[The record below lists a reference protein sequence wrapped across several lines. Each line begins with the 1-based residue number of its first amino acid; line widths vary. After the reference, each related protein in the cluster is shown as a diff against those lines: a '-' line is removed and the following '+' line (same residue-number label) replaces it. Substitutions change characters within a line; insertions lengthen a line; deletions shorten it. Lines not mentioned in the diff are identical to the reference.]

1 MIIDSITTLPSHILN
16 CIYESIL
23 VVDQYNRLKYY
34 NQSFENLLL
43 LTSDNLST
51 IKDQILGD
59 ILPAQMGKISDMAL
73 QCINRIEVVQSV
85 LEIQIP
91 PFTQYYKIVAI
102 PNFIE
107 KDRVEAIIIL
117 NNTTDY
123 ELKKKELHQQ
133 LNFLSK
139 LEKRMPLGV
148 FMFDYEDDDPIITL
162 WNPMMVEYFRVQEK
176 DILGN
181 SIQHSFNKDTVSRL
195 SAAIGAIKSTG
206 LYYDS
211 PSEEIETPQGIR
223 YFHIVITPIKDMKL
237 TSNSYLCIMEDI
249 TVRIRQEKELQYMHE
264 MLKEALSQI
273 SEQLEQTDAEFSSI
287 LESSINVCIF
297 SLDRDLN
304 YRFFNPYHEKYI
316 MSQFEIAVEKGKKA
330 ECVKSSFSGK
340 GMPILE
346 YIEQALGGES
356 QALQV
361 HFQNKEGLINYLD
374 TVFSPLYDNGIITGV
389 TVLLFDTTAQ
399 KRTAEKAEIFQFVA
413 DNAEYGVVLVDMDFT
428 VNYINPF
435 GESLFGY
442 PSDGIIGNKVELLFS
457 ERYRENILK
466 SLDKTLMGV
475 DQNELQ
481 VDLIDKSDETV
492 SIMLNFVPYGDLENQ
507 AGGIAI
513 TCLDVST
520 LEKAKNTLI
529 LAKDKAEE
537 ASIQKSTFVANMSH
551 EFRTPLNAILGF
563 SSLLKG
569 EIHDTVLQSH
579 VDSIM
584 SSGSVLK
591 KLVNEVL
598 DFSKIEAGKMDIQ
611 NTKVNVYEFFKEIF
625 RIFQL
630 QFRNKNID
638 FEIFSKESVP
648 KFLYFDQLRLQQVLI
663 NLINNGL
670 KFTQYGCVKV
680 ILKYIDNKQI
690 LLINVEDSGIGIAR
704 DDQSRVFES
713 FEQRE
718 KENTRVYEGTGL
730 GLTITEKLLSLM
742 KGSIRLKSD
751 IGAGC
756 SFALKIPMPVEENTE
771 SLSIHLYEPLTV
783 NKMIPCYVERSLITP
798 TMMKFGKRKR
808 IRFLPFDGIHE
819 FQAAECMKILSGN
832 SGISFEDENKV
843 IKIYREYG
851 NDFKPSD
858 YEFYCLSLAMPE
870 IKRLYFIY
878 GILIYEDGRI
888 KTKQINFNSIDQTE
902 FKMLKKAVD
911 LKIFSDIEESLPII
925 YKCEDENHYY
935 SEQIEEAMLIFDIP
949 KLENIMNK
957 MAAMFN

>member
-1 MIIDSITTLPSHILN
+1 MKIDSITTLPSHILN

-23 VVDQYNRLKYY
+23 VVDQNNRLKYY

-43 LTSDNLST
+43 LSSDNIST
-51 IKDQILGD
+51 IKDRILGD
-59 ILPAQMGKISDMAL
+59 ILPAKMSAIPVMAQ
-73 QCINRIEVVQSV
+73 QCISRVEVVQGI

-91 PFTQYYKIVAI
+91 PLIQYYKVVAI
-102 PNFIE
+102 PNLIE

-133 LNFLSK
+133 LDFLSK

-148 FMFDYEDDDPIITL
+148 FMFDYEDDDPIVTL
-162 WNPMMVEYFRVQEK
+162 WNPMMVEYFGVQEK

-181 SIQHSFNKDTVSRL
+181 SIQCSFNKDTVSRL
-195 SAAIGAIKSTG
+195 SAAIEAIKSTG

-211 PSEEIETPQGIR
+211 PSEEIETPQGVR
-223 YFHIVITPIKDMKL
+223 SFHIVITPIKDMKL

-249 TVRIRQEKELQYMHE
+249 TIRIRQEKELQYMHE

-304 YRFFNPYHEKYI
+304 YRFFNPYHEKYM
-316 MSQFEIAVEKGKKA
+316 MSQFGIAAEKGEKA
-330 ECVKSSFSGK
+330 KCVKKSSSEK
-340 GMPILE
+340 GLPILE

-361 HFQNKEGLINYLD
+361 HFQNKEGQINYLN

-399 KRTAEKAEIFQFVA
+399 KHTAEKAEIFQFVA
-413 DNAEYGVVLVDMDFT
+413 DHAEYGVILVNKDFS

-435 GESLFGY
+435 GETQFGL
-442 PSDGIIGNKVELLFS
+442 PSDEIIGNKVDLLFS
-457 ERYRENILK
+457 ERHRENILK
-466 SLDKTLMGV
+466 SLDKTLKGTV
-475 DQNELQ
+475 QNELQ
-481 VDLIDKSDETV
+481 VDLTDQSDETV
-492 SIMLNFVPYGDLENQ
+492 NIMLNFVPYGDLEHQ

-520 LEKAKNTLI
+520 LEQAKNTLI
-529 LAKDKAEE
+529 QAKDRAEE

-569 EIHDTVLQSH
+569 EIHDTVLKSH
-579 VDSIM
+579 VDSII
-584 SSGSVLK
+584 SSGTVLK

-598 DFSKIEAGKMDIQ
+598 DFSKIEAGKMEIQ
-611 NTKVNVYEFFKEIF
+611 ITKVNVYEFFKEIF

-630 QFRNKNID
+630 QFHNKSID
-638 FEIFSKESVP
+638 FEIFSKEPVP
-648 KFLYFDQLRLQQVLI
+648 EFLYFDQLRLQQVLI

-680 ILKYIDNKQI
+680 IFKYIDNKKI
-690 LLINVEDSGIGIAR
+690 LLLNVEDSGIGIAG

-756 SFALKIPMPVEENTE
+756 SFALKIPMAVEENTE
-771 SLSIHLYEPLTV
+771 SLSIHLHEPLTV
-783 NKMIPCYVERSLITP
+783 NKVISCYVERPLITP
-798 TMMKFGKRKR
+798 TMMKFGKRKG

-819 FQAAECMKILSGN
+819 FQAAEYMKILTGN
-832 SGISFEDENKV
+832 SEISFVDESKV
-843 IKIYREYG
+843 IRIYREYS

-858 YEFYCLSLAMPE
+858 YEFYCLSQAMPE
-870 IKRLYFIY
+870 IKRLHFIY
-878 GILIYEDGRI
+878 SILIYEDGRV
-888 KTKQINFNSIDQTE
+888 KKKQINFSNIDQTE
-902 FKMLKKAVD
+902 FEMLKKAVD

-935 SEQIEEAMLIFDIP
+935 SEQIEEAILVFDIP

-957 MAAMFN
+957 MATMF